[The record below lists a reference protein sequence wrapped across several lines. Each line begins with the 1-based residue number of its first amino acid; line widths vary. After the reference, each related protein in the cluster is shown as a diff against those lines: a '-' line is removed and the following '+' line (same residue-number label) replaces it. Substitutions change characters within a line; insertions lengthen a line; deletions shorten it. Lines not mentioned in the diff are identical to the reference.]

1 MTDQH
6 KKKSIYHIE
15 TKDGSSSLNY
25 FTTSRDAKTA
35 LRRLMTKS
43 FDFKNLCKAESELI
57 TITIKKLK

>member
-1 MTDQH
+1 M
-6 KKKSIYHIE
+6 KESSYHIA

-35 LRRLMTKS
+35 LRKLIEES
-43 FDFKNLCKAESELI
+43 SDFKNLCKAESELI